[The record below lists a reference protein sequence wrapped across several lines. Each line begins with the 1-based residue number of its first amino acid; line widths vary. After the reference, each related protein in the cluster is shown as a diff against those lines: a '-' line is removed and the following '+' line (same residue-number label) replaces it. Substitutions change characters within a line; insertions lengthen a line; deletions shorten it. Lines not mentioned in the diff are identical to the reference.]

1 MKELL
6 QEGDILVFKSGT
18 ERKYTHLD
26 KWMIDNFYDD
36 NLVCRTNDKFTVVEV
51 LRPTYEVVFKR
62 DVNKR
67 IR

>member
-36 NLVCRTNDKFTVVEV
+36 NLVCKTNDKFTVVEV

-62 DVNKR
+62 DVNKK

>member
-1 MKELL
+1 MREQL

-36 NLVCRTNDKFTVVEV
+36 NLVCKTNDKFTVVEV

-62 DVNKR
+62 DVQKR

>member
-1 MKELL
+1 MKEQL

-36 NLVCRTNDKFTVVEV
+36 NLVCKTNDKFTVVEV

-62 DVNKR
+62 DAEKR

>member
-1 MKELL
+1 MKEQL

-62 DVNKR
+62 DVKKI

>member
-1 MKELL
+1 MKEQL

-36 NLVCRTNDKFTVVEV
+36 NLVCKTNDKFTVVEV
-51 LRPTYEVVFKR
+51 LRPTYEVVFKK
-62 DVNKR
+62 DVQKR

>member
-1 MKELL
+1 MREQL

-36 NLVCRTNDKFTVVEV
+36 NLVCKTNDKFTVVEV

-62 DVNKR
+62 DAKKR

>member
-36 NLVCRTNDKFTVVEV
+36 NLVCRTNAKFTVVEV

>member
-1 MKELL
+1 MREQL

-36 NLVCRTNDKFTVVEV
+36 NLVCKTNDKFTVVEV

>member
-1 MKELL
+1 MKEQL

-26 KWMIDNFYDD
+26 KWMMDNFYDD

-62 DVNKR
+62 DVKKK